1 MEWMSVQS
9 NGSKGLHKDQRT
21 HNPVK
26 RHVQVSDPTPWSN
39 HKCQVATSVERRAS
53 TRQREVGQPP
63 LGRPS
68 WPCLRSS
75 YARNTDPR
83 RRSGASRRRRW
94 PDGHTPRP
102 AGPTWRPLKL
112 GLSVEVK
119 LNHHNCLP
127 LTPTALPSRNRP
139 WKPINREPIHHL

>member
-1 MEWMSVQS
+1 MSVQS

-63 LGRPS
+63 LGRPA

-75 YARNTDPR
+75 YASYTDSR
-83 RRSGASRRRRW
+83 RRSQTSTRRRW
-94 PDGHTPRP
+94 IDGPTLQPLWLRLCVEIKLNCHNCFQPTPRASP
-102 AGPTWRPLKL
+102 AQ
-112 GLSVEVK
+112 
-119 LNHHNCLP
+119 NQ
-127 LTPTALPSRNRP
+127 P
-139 WKPINREPIHHL
+139 WKTINRTLIPHL